1 MGLLGL
7 FDIAM
12 GKYFTIDELCRS
24 NTADKMGIRNVPS
37 ADIKERLE
45 VLINELLDPVREAWG
60 KPIKVNSGYR
70 CPKLN
75 KAVGGVA
82 NSQHMKG
89 EAADLNAGSKWE
101 NEALF
106 ELIRKNYEF
115 DQLIDESRFA
125 CVSKLNLNFIAAH
138 IGKNFHQECGFE
150 ANGQVLTLVQAGDSF
165 KGFGIESCVL

>member
-1 MGLLGL
+1 
-7 FDIAM
+7 M

-37 ADIKERLE
+37 ADIKEKLE

-101 NEALF
+101 NKALF

-115 DQLIDESRFA
+115 DQLIDESGFA
-125 CVSKLNLNFIAAH
+125 WVHVSFVK
-138 IGKNFHQECGFE
+138 KNRKH
-150 ANGQVLTLVQAGDSF
+150 VLHL
-165 KGFGIESCVL
+165 KK